1 MTDIVPVPEG
11 VHSTPFPT
19 NADRTAGTFN
29 PKVVSWGDTTREQSV
44 RDREISEATRTN
56 AIAGHERA
64 QIATT
69 KAGEASGSAAAA
81 AADALR
87 LASLDALWLGAL
99 AADPATGRDGAPLV
113 AGNAYVNTA
122 TGYIRAYNGAA
133 WVQGVSAV
141 AGVTSLNGQIGD
153 LALKTVGGQ
162 SVVGVGNISF
172 STFEIGDARPTVSPP
187 SSDWLEANNIYLQSS
202 YPELFAHVGLQPNS
216 VAVSFD
222 AGPAAAGLNGIASN
236 GQEIVAVT
244 PTLIRRRTA
253 GVWGTVTP
261 PVSSSWAGVGH
272 GNGTFVVVANGPSTV
287 ALTST
292 DNGASWVQRTLPSGA
307 WYLVVC
313 EETTGYWMAI
323 GYSQCAVS
331 RNGGATWVT
340 AAFPSGV
347 SSSNNLTLA
356 AAGDGKFLLTIRGN
370 PIANVWMA
378 TVTAGAVTWAS
389 VPMPSSTSWF
399 GSAMQG
405 GALIIAGGTAGNLQL
420 CSTTD
425 AGATFATRLFSTEA
439 GQYLVFG
446 CTPDLT
452 VIGLENGA
460 TLTLIKNGP
469 VERRSP
475 PVAFGM
481 SWPRGVAIGTDY
493 AIAAG
498 VSSSP
503 TGILRVTGKSY
514 DPASQFHLPEPTVVT
529 PPFKNWVKAK

>member
-1 MTDIVPVPEG
+1 MTTEIVEVPDLVNPG
-11 VHSTPFPT
+11 IFPT
-19 NADRTAGTFN
+19 PSGDSAAYNRASRAWADQQQPFANSLVGIAESARVN
-29 PKVVSWGDTTREQSV
+29 SL
-44 RDREISEATRTN
+44 ATE
-56 AIAGHERA
+56 ERA
-64 QIATT
+64 QIADT
-69 KAGEASGSAAAA
+69 KAGQATSSAAAA

-87 LASLDALWLGAL
+87 LETLDALWLGAL
-99 AADPATGRDGAPLV
+99 AADPATGRNGAPLV
-113 AGNAYVNTA
+113 AGNAYVNTE
-122 TGYIRAYNGAA
+122 TGYIRAYNGTA

-141 AGVTSLNGQIGD
+141 SGVTSLNSQIGD
-153 LALKTVGGQ
+153 LILKTIGGQ
-162 SVVGVGNISF
+162 SVLGSGNISF

-187 SSDWLEANNIYLQSS
+187 SADWLEANKIYLQSS

-261 PVSSSWAGVGH
+261 PVSASWAGVGH
-272 GNGTFVVVANGPSTV
+272 GNGTFVIVANGPSTV

-313 EETTGYWMAI
+313 EETSGYWMAI
-323 GYSQCAVS
+323 GSTQCAVS

-340 AAFPSGV
+340 AAFPSGL
-347 SSSNNLTLA
+347 SSSSNLTLA
-356 AAGDGKFLLTIRGN
+356 AAGDGKFLLTSRGSN
-370 PIANVWMA
+370 IANVWMA

-425 AGATFATRLFSTEA
+425 GGATFATRLFSTEA

-452 VIGLENGA
+452 VVGLENGA

-475 PVAFGM
+475 PMAFGM
-481 SWPRGVAIGTDY
+481 TWPRGVAIGTDY

-498 VSSSP
+498 ASSSP

-514 DPASQFHLPEPTVVT
+514 DPASQFYLPEPTVVT